1 MAAFILSVNVGNRG
15 STSPDT
21 SRATTS
27 WARATRT
34 DWSAC
39 CTAADTPVAM
49 VNHRASRRRSIG
61 HIVKPVL
68 TVRYNARM
76 LRTRHLLPIVLL
88 LVGRRRSLC
97 SGGWTGLR
105 RLLLARQARHDGRQY
120 NDYIK
125 GTAEKIDEDARK
137 AGVFE
142 EVVTVTPSQMG
153 TSAAITDWTHLR
165 IFKLKNRAAAEALS
179 KGLDAA
185 TLRVVPDEDQRKRNS
200 ERSAT
205 LRDFVRQEIWTT
217 LR

>member
-1 MAAFILSVNVGNRG
+1 M
-15 STSPDT
+15 
-21 SRATTS
+21 
-27 WARATRT
+27 
-34 DWSAC
+34 
-39 CTAADTPVAM
+39 
-49 VNHRASRRRSIG
+49 RSIRA
-61 HIVKPVL
+61 V
-68 TVRYNARM
+68 
-76 LRTRHLLPIVLL
+76 LPI
-88 LVGRRRSLC
+88 
-97 SGGWTGLR
+97 
-105 RLLLARQARHDGRQY
+105 LLLALAASDLYAQADGPVYVAYFWRAKPGMIDQY

-142 EVVTVTPSQMG
+142 EGVTVTPSQMG
-153 TSAAITDWTHLR
+153 TSAAIADWTHLR

-185 TLRVVPDEDQRKRNS
+185 TLRVVPDEDQRKRNG